1 MGVGP
6 KRIQKMDQLHLL
18 LLEVTVVLVFSSIL
32 GTKFIPKLPIQKMQ
46 VLYSKPMPRIQKLM
60 PAKPNL
66 AIRGLMTRKKKTTV
80 PQSKVKFKSLTAKYI
95 EQEDDEE
102 ENEGK
107 YKMIRHHVEKFFKQ
121 TKFGKWIEIFMGI
134 ISFMSSVAF
143 VVLTYWDL
151 SEFDSCC

>member
-1 MGVGP
+1 
-6 KRIQKMDQLHLL
+6 
-18 LLEVTVVLVFSSIL
+18 
-32 GTKFIPKLPIQKMQ
+32 
-46 VLYSKPMPRIQKLM
+46 
-60 PAKPNL
+60 
-66 AIRGLMTRKKKTTV
+66 MTRKKKTMV